1 TRRPSSREGGGGRR
15 RRRRGRREGREER
28 ERKGAAWIPYFPEP
42 AWSAHSAA
50 LRVPASQPWPAPRT
64 SSSSFG
70 LGTPRPLPPAPARLG
85 QRPPPAPTRPPPRL
99 SGLPPG
105 TRALA
110 PSFLPSFLPLRP
122 PSLSRSP
129 SRVPIVSVPFPVGPR
144 LALPRLSLALPGS
157 PAAAVSPRRGS
168 PSRRCPG
175 SSPRSP
181 RRPSEGA
188 PAPGEGKSGR
198 ARPRPAPRPSPARR
212 GRTGKMNNGG
222 KAEKENTPN
231 EANLQEEEVRTL
243 FVSGLPLDI
252 KPRELYLL
260 FRPFKGYEGSLI
272 KLTSKQPVGFV
283 SFDSRSEA
291 EAAKNAL
298 NGIRF
303 DPEIPQ
309 TLRLEFAKANTKM
322 AKNKLV
328 GTPNPS
334 TPLPNTVPQF
344 IAREPYELTVP
355 ALYPSSPEVWAPYPL
370 YPAELAPALPP
381 PAFTYPASLHAQ
393 MRWLP
398 PSEATSQG
406 WKSRQFC

>member
-1 TRRPSSREGGGGRR
+1 
-15 RRRRGRREGREER
+15 
-28 ERKGAAWIPYFPEP
+28 
-42 AWSAHSAA
+42 
-50 LRVPASQPWPAPRT
+50 
-64 SSSSFG
+64 
-70 LGTPRPLPPAPARLG
+70 
-85 QRPPPAPTRPPPRL
+85 
-99 SGLPPG
+99 
-105 TRALA
+105 
-110 PSFLPSFLPLRP
+110 
-122 PSLSRSP
+122 
-129 SRVPIVSVPFPVGPR
+129 
-144 LALPRLSLALPGS
+144 
-157 PAAAVSPRRGS
+157 
-168 PSRRCPG
+168 
-175 SSPRSP
+175 
-181 RRPSEGA
+181 
-188 PAPGEGKSGR
+188 
-198 ARPRPAPRPSPARR
+198 
-212 GRTGKMNNGG
+212 MNNGG
-222 KAEKENTPN
+222 KAEKENTPS

-393 MRWLP
+393 VPSPSPAVRLCPRPLLYHLSQEGSSNSALCLVSKWIQMHKAISHGRCARVKFLP
-398 PSEATSQG
+398 ALHSTLEALRASPRLRGKTNIADGRTFLKAKAHLLFGLCLHVSSAQNWEPSIKWTKHHSIHL
-406 WKSRQFC
+406 FCHWPSTLET

>member
-1 TRRPSSREGGGGRR
+1 D
-15 RRRRGRREGREER
+15 
-28 ERKGAAWIPYFPEP
+28 PE
-42 AWSAHSAA
+42 
-50 LRVPASQPWPAPRT
+50 
-64 SSSSFG
+64 G
-70 LGTPRPLPPAPARLG
+70 LGLAVALLIPGEPLTRWCREWGTPG
-85 QRPPPAPTRPPPRL
+85 ED
-99 SGLPPG
+99 GWEVPG
-105 TRALA
+105 TRTEPRTHEEGDAHSRLQASRA
-110 PSFLPSFLPLRP
+110 P
-122 PSLSRSP
+122 
-129 SRVPIVSVPFPVGPR
+129 PV
-144 LALPRLSLALPGS
+144 PGS
-157 PAAAVSPRRGS
+157 P
-168 PSRRCPG
+168 G
-175 SSPRSP
+175 SSGLAFPQGLFLS
-181 RRPSEGA
+181 S
-188 PAPGEGKSGR
+188 
-198 ARPRPAPRPSPARR
+198 RPSPD
-212 GRTGKMNNGG
+212 
-222 KAEKENTPN
+222 
-231 EANLQEEEVRTL
+231 VRTL

-334 TPLPNTVPQF
+334 TPLPTAVPQF

-355 ALYPSSPEVWAPYPL
+355 ALYPSSPEVWGPYPL

-398 PSEATSQG
+398 PSEAGSQG

>member
-1 TRRPSSREGGGGRR
+1 
-15 RRRRGRREGREER
+15 
-28 ERKGAAWIPYFPEP
+28 
-42 AWSAHSAA
+42 
-50 LRVPASQPWPAPRT
+50 
-64 SSSSFG
+64 
-70 LGTPRPLPPAPARLG
+70 
-85 QRPPPAPTRPPPRL
+85 
-99 SGLPPG
+99 
-105 TRALA
+105 
-110 PSFLPSFLPLRP
+110 
-122 PSLSRSP
+122 
-129 SRVPIVSVPFPVGPR
+129 
-144 LALPRLSLALPGS
+144 
-157 PAAAVSPRRGS
+157 
-168 PSRRCPG
+168 
-175 SSPRSP
+175 
-181 RRPSEGA
+181 
-188 PAPGEGKSGR
+188 
-198 ARPRPAPRPSPARR
+198 
-212 GRTGKMNNGG
+212 MNNGG

-344 IAREPYELTVP
+344 IAREPY
-355 ALYPSSPEVWAPYPL
+355 A
-370 YPAELAPALPP
+370 LAPSLRGYFSGLEVPSVLLNAMALEQAWGSGPRNSARLPCLLGWVACCCRSFALARPP
-381 PAFTYPASLHAQ
+381 RRTRAYSGSRCVMVAAICLVGINAIFTGGCCAQ
-393 MRWLP
+393 AVLP
-398 PSEATSQG
+398 DWSMLA
-406 WKSRQFC
+406 

>member
-1 TRRPSSREGGGGRR
+1 MNSA
-15 RRRRGRREGREER
+15 
-28 ERKGAAWIPYFPEP
+28 KGDPE
-42 AWSAHSAA
+42 
-50 LRVPASQPWPAPRT
+50 Q
-64 SSSSFG
+64 
-70 LGTPRPLPPAPARLG
+70 
-85 QRPPPAPTRPPPRL
+85 
-99 SGLPPG
+99 
-105 TRALA
+105 
-110 PSFLPSFLPLRP
+110 
-122 PSLSRSP
+122 
-129 SRVPIVSVPFPVGPR
+129 
-144 LALPRLSLALPGS
+144 
-157 PAAAVSPRRGS
+157 
-168 PSRRCPG
+168 
-175 SSPRSP
+175 
-181 RRPSEGA
+181 
-188 PAPGEGKSGR
+188 
-198 ARPRPAPRPSPARR
+198 PSPA
-212 GRTGKMNNGG
+212 
-222 KAEKENTPN
+222 EPS
-231 EANLQEEEVRTL
+231 LQEEEVRTL

-322 AKNKLV
+322 AKSKLV

-334 TPLPNTVPQF
+334 TPAAPNTVPQF
-344 IAREPYELTVP
+344 ITRDPYELTVP

>member
-1 TRRPSSREGGGGRR
+1 
-15 RRRRGRREGREER
+15 
-28 ERKGAAWIPYFPEP
+28 
-42 AWSAHSAA
+42 
-50 LRVPASQPWPAPRT
+50 
-64 SSSSFG
+64 
-70 LGTPRPLPPAPARLG
+70 
-85 QRPPPAPTRPPPRL
+85 
-99 SGLPPG
+99 
-105 TRALA
+105 
-110 PSFLPSFLPLRP
+110 
-122 PSLSRSP
+122 
-129 SRVPIVSVPFPVGPR
+129 
-144 LALPRLSLALPGS
+144 
-157 PAAAVSPRRGS
+157 
-168 PSRRCPG
+168 
-175 SSPRSP
+175 
-181 RRPSEGA
+181 
-188 PAPGEGKSGR
+188 
-198 ARPRPAPRPSPARR
+198 
-212 GRTGKMNNGG
+212 MNNGV

-344 IAREPYELTVP
+344 IAREPY
-355 ALYPSSPEVWAPYPL
+355 A
-370 YPAELAPALPP
+370 LAPSFRGYFSGLEVPSVLLNTVLEKTLPSFDP
-381 PAFTYPASLHAQ
+381 FKT
-393 MRWLP
+393 LP
-398 PSEATSQG
+398 QPLSHICF
-406 WKSRQFC
+406 SRRKKNIIKMFYSCTLYNCKK